1 MQSRV
6 SRLIPERKFWPVI
19 AVWATLSALFLAS
32 VSGCGRNA
40 ATAGGEPSS
49 TVETLAVSTTT
60 PRLET
65 IRRSIVQPG
74 FIKAYEETP
83 IYTKIAGFLETVNVD
98 IGDKIK
104 KGQLL
109 GELWVP
115 EVAEDVTVKKKKI
128 AQAEANVVLAKEAL
142 KVADANIKTWDS
154 KVDEAGKGLERA
166 NADCERWKYEY
177 EVDLKSIKTKIVLD
191 DQTLQEALNQYK
203 AAQATLGE
211 AAAKLAY
218 AKASQSESIAK
229 RDKAKADV
237 QVNDEQLRVSEKEWE
252 VQKDWFAYAKIT
264 APYDGVVT
272 HRYVHTGH
280 FVQASNSGSTSKSAE
295 PLFTVMR
302 TDEMRIVVQVPES
315 DAPLVKDGADAIV
328 RVQSLRNREVH
339 GTVTRSSWSLDM
351 ESRTLRVEIFLKNPL
366 ENPKEEL
373 QAGMYVTVSI
383 IADLPNAMA
392 LPVDSILIDGTQTYC
407 YMMED
412 GMAKRVNVQVGVQ
425 NDRWIQL
432 LLKQKR
438 STKEGEESE
447 WVKFTGTE
455 RVIVSN
461 ITSIRDGQPVTMK

>member
-6 SRLIPERKFWPVI
+6 SRLIPKREFWPGI
-19 AVWATLSALFLAS
+19 AVCSTLSALFLAS
-32 VSGCGRNA
+32 VSGCGRNN
-40 ATAGGEPSS
+40 ATAGGEPPS
-49 TVETLAVSTTT
+49 TVETLAVSTMT
-60 PRLET
+60 PRVET
-65 IRRSIVQPG
+65 IRRTIIQPG

-104 KGQLL
+104 KDQLL

-115 EVAEDVTVKKKKI
+115 EVAEDLTVKKKKVT
-128 AQAEANVVLAKEAL
+128 QGQANVVLAKEAL
-142 KVADANIKTWDS
+142 KVADLNIKTWDA
-154 KVDEAGKGLERA
+154 KVDEAGKGVERA
-166 NADCERWKYEY
+166 IADLERWKLEY
-177 EVDLKSIKTKIVLD
+177 ANDLILVKTGNVLD
-191 DQTLQEALNQYK
+191 QQTVDEAMNQLK
-203 AAQATLGE
+203 AAEATKGE
-211 AAAKLAY
+211 ATAKLA
-218 AKASQSESIAK
+218 AANASQKESIAK

-237 QVNDEQLRVSEKEWE
+237 RVSEELLRVWE
-252 VQKDWFAYAKIT
+252 READVQKDWLDYARIT
-264 APYDGVVT
+264 APYDGIVT

-280 FVQASNSGSTSKSAE
+280 FVQASNSGTTSKNAE

-373 QAGMYVTVSI
+373 QAGMYVTVNI
-383 IADLPNAMA
+383 IADLPNTMA
-392 LPVDSILIDGTQTYC
+392 LPVDAILIEGTQSYC
-407 YMMED
+407 YVMED
-412 GMAKRVNVQVGVQ
+412 GKAKRVNVQVGVQ
-425 NDRWIQL
+425 NDRWVQL
-432 LLKQKR
+432 LLKQKP

-455 RVIVSN
+455 RVIISN
-461 ITSIRDGQPVTMK
+461 ITSIREGQPVTMK